1 MSAESLN
8 TCTLSGN
15 IGNDAEVRYTAGGM
29 AITSFSLAV
38 NHRRKQQDGS
48 YADET
53 SWVDCTIFG
62 KRGESLQANGYLQKG
77 AKLAVVGHLRMSTWE
92 ADGQRR
98 RKLEVIVDNVI
109 GMTNYSSRNS
119 RRLSSRTRL
128 NRSRHTCLTFATK
141 TFRFKGQICKDEN

>member
-15 IGNDAEVRYTAGGM
+15 LGNDAEVRYTAGGM

-62 KRGESLQANGYLQKG
+62 KRGESLQDNGYLQKG

-98 RKLEVIVDNVI
+98 RKLEVIVDNII
-109 GMTNYSSRNS
+109 GMTNYRQPQQPQ
-119 RRLSSRTRL
+119 
-128 NRSRHTCLTFATK
+128 A
-141 TFRFKGQICKDEN
+141 QQQAQQQAYVPDVYDEDIPF

>member
-8 TCTLSGN
+8 SCTLSGN
-15 IGNDAEVRYTAGGM
+15 IGNDAEVRYAAGGM

-53 SWVDCTIFG
+53 SWVDCTMFG

-98 RKLEVIVDNVI
+98 RKLEVIVDNII
-109 GMTNYSSRNS
+109 GMTNYRQPQQPQAQQPYQAQPQQAY
-119 RRLSSRTRL
+119 TPDVY
-128 NRSRHTCLTFATK
+128 
-141 TFRFKGQICKDEN
+141 DEDIPF

>member
-8 TCTLSGN
+8 TCILSGN

-53 SWVDCTIFG
+53 SWVDCTMFG

-98 RKLEVIVDNVI
+98 RKLEVIVENVI
-109 GMTNYSSRNS
+109 HMTNYRQPQQPQARQPYQAQPQQAYVPDVYNEDIP
-119 RRLSSRTRL
+119 
-128 NRSRHTCLTFATK
+128 F
-141 TFRFKGQICKDEN
+141 

>member
-8 TCTLSGN
+8 TCILSGN
-15 IGNDAEVRYTAGGM
+15 IGNDAEVRYTAGAM

-53 SWVDCTIFG
+53 SWVDCTMFG

-98 RKLEVIVDNVI
+98 RKLEVIVENVI
-109 GMTNYSSRNS
+109 CMTNYRQPQQPQAQQPYQAQPQQAYVPDVYNEDIP
-119 RRLSSRTRL
+119 
-128 NRSRHTCLTFATK
+128 F
-141 TFRFKGQICKDEN
+141 

>member
-15 IGNDAEVRYTAGGM
+15 LGNDAEVRYAAGGM

-98 RKLEVIVDNVI
+98 RKLEVIVDNII
-109 GMTNYSSRNS
+109 GMTNYRQPQQPQ
-119 RRLSSRTRL
+119 
-128 NRSRHTCLTFATK
+128 A
-141 TFRFKGQICKDEN
+141 QQPYQVQPQQAYVPDVYDEDIPF

>member
-8 TCTLSGN
+8 TCMLSGN
-15 IGNDAEVRYTAGGM
+15 LGNDAEVKYTAGGM
-29 AITSFSLAV
+29 AITVFSLAV

-92 ADGQRR
+92 ADGQRH

-109 GMTNYSSRNS
+109 GMTNYRQPQQPQAQQPYQAQPQQAYVPDVYNEDIP
-119 RRLSSRTRL
+119 
-128 NRSRHTCLTFATK
+128 F
-141 TFRFKGQICKDEN
+141 

>member
-15 IGNDAEVRYTAGGM
+15 IGNDAEVRYAAGGM

-109 GMTNYSSRNS
+109 GMTNYRQPQQPQAQQPYQAQPQQAYVPDVYNEDIP
-119 RRLSSRTRL
+119 
-128 NRSRHTCLTFATK
+128 F
-141 TFRFKGQICKDEN
+141 

>member
-15 IGNDAEVRYTAGGM
+15 IGNDAEVRYAAGGM
-29 AITSFSLAV
+29 AITSCSLAV

-109 GMTNYSSRNS
+109 GMTNYRQPQQPQAQQPYQAQPQQAYVPDVYNEDIP
-119 RRLSSRTRL
+119 
-128 NRSRHTCLTFATK
+128 F
-141 TFRFKGQICKDEN
+141 

>member
-15 IGNDAEVRYTAGGM
+15 LGNDAEVRYTAGGM
-29 AITSFSLAV
+29 AITLFSLAV

-92 ADGQRR
+92 ADGQCR
-98 RKLEVIVDNVI
+98 RKLALPAAPPPP
-109 GMTNYSSRNS
+109 TPTSSPP
-119 RRLSSRTRL
+119 
-128 NRSRHTCLTFATK
+128 HHPQA
-141 TFRFKGQICKDEN
+141 QQQAYVPDVYDEDIPF

>member
-8 TCTLSGN
+8 TCILSGN

-53 SWVDCTIFG
+53 SWVDCTMFG
-62 KRGESLQANGYLQKG
+62 KRGESLQANCYLQKG

-98 RKLEVIVDNVI
+98 RKLEVIVENVI
-109 GMTNYSSRNS
+109 RMTNYRQPQQPQAQQPYQAQPQQAYVPDVYNEDIP
-119 RRLSSRTRL
+119 
-128 NRSRHTCLTFATK
+128 F
-141 TFRFKGQICKDEN
+141 

>member
-98 RKLEVIVDNVI
+98 RKLEVIVDNII
-109 GMTNYSSRNS
+109 GMTNYRQPQQPQAQ
-119 RRLSSRTRL
+119 RPYQVQPQQ
-128 NRSRHTCLTFATK
+128 AYVPDVY
-141 TFRFKGQICKDEN
+141 DEDIPF

>member
-15 IGNDAEVRYTAGGM
+15 IGNDAEVRCTAGGM

-109 GMTNYSSRNS
+109 GMTNYRQPQQPQAQQPYQAQPQQAYVPDVYNEDIP
-119 RRLSSRTRL
+119 
-128 NRSRHTCLTFATK
+128 F
-141 TFRFKGQICKDEN
+141 

>member
-15 IGNDAEVRYTAGGM
+15 IGNDAEVMYTAGGM

-53 SWVDCTIFG
+53 SWVDCTMFG

-98 RKLEVIVDNVI
+98 RKLEVIVDNII
-109 GMTNYSSRNS
+109 GMTNYRQPQQPQ
-119 RRLSSRTRL
+119 
-128 NRSRHTCLTFATK
+128 A
-141 TFRFKGQICKDEN
+141 QQPYQVQPQQAYVPDVYDEDIPF

>member
-15 IGNDAEVRYTAGGM
+15 LGNDAEVKYTAGGM
-29 AITSFSLAV
+29 AITVFSLAV

-92 ADGQRR
+92 ADGQRH

-109 GMTNYSSRNS
+109 GMTNYRQAQQPYQAQPQQAYVPDVYNEDIP
-119 RRLSSRTRL
+119 
-128 NRSRHTCLTFATK
+128 F
-141 TFRFKGQICKDEN
+141 

>member
-15 IGNDAEVRYTAGGM
+15 LGNDAEVRYAAGGM

-92 ADGQRR
+92 ADGQRS
-98 RKLEVIVDNVI
+98 RKLEVIVDNII
-109 GMTNYSSRNS
+109 GMTNYRQPQQPQ
-119 RRLSSRTRL
+119 
-128 NRSRHTCLTFATK
+128 A
-141 TFRFKGQICKDEN
+141 QQPYQVQPQQAYVPDVYDEDIPF

>member
-29 AITSFSLAV
+29 AIMSFSLAV

-53 SWVDCTIFG
+53 SWVDCVMFG
-62 KRGESLQANGYLQKG
+62 KRGESLQASGYLQKG
-77 AKLAVVGHLRMSTWE
+77 AKLAVVGHLRMSAWE

-98 RKLEVIVDNVI
+98 RKLEVIVDNII
-109 GMTNYSSRNS
+109 GMTNYRQPQQPQAQQPYQAQPQPSY
-119 RRLSSRTRL
+119 TPDVY
-128 NRSRHTCLTFATK
+128 
-141 TFRFKGQICKDEN
+141 DEDIPF

>member
-15 IGNDAEVRYTAGGM
+15 IGNDAEARYTAGGM

-53 SWVDCTIFG
+53 SWVDCTMFG

-98 RKLEVIVDNVI
+98 RKLEVIVDNII
-109 GMTNYSSRNS
+109 GMTNYRQPQQPQ
-119 RRLSSRTRL
+119 
-128 NRSRHTCLTFATK
+128 A
-141 TFRFKGQICKDEN
+141 QQPYQVQPQQAYVPDVYDEDIPF

>member
-8 TCTLSGN
+8 TCILSGN

-53 SWVDCTIFG
+53 SWVDCTMFG

-98 RKLEVIVDNVI
+98 RKLEVIVENVI
-109 GMTNYSSRNS
+109 SMTNYRQPQQPQAQQPYQAQPQQAYVPDVYNEDIP
-119 RRLSSRTRL
+119 
-128 NRSRHTCLTFATK
+128 F
-141 TFRFKGQICKDEN
+141 

>member
-8 TCTLSGN
+8 TCILSGN

-53 SWVDCTIFG
+53 SWVDCTMFG

-98 RKLEVIVDNVI
+98 RKLEVIVENVI
-109 GMTNYSSRNS
+109 RMTNYRQPQQPQAQQPYQAQPQQAYVPDVYNEDIS
-119 RRLSSRTRL
+119 
-128 NRSRHTCLTFATK
+128 F
-141 TFRFKGQICKDEN
+141 